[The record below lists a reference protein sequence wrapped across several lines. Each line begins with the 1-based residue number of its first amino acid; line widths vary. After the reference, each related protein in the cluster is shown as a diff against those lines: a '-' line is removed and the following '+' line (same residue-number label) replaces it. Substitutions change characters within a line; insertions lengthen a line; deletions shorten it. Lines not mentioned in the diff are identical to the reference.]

1 VASRQLVVGDL
12 YTKGTDNYATAV
24 TVTLPQDTSV
34 TIPVGAFGYVEQ
46 IGAGK
51 VTFASDGVSVINSA
65 LGYKSIGTQFSTVMW
80 SKDAA
85 NTYSITGRLS
95 P

>member
-1 VASRQLVVGDL
+1 MTGDIYAL
-12 YTKGTDNYATAV
+12 GTDNYATAI

-34 TIPVGAFGYVEQ
+34 TIAIGAFGYVEQ

-51 VTFASDGVSVINSA
+51 VTFASDGISIIQSA
-65 LGYKSIGTQFSTVMW
+65 LGYLSIGTQYSTIMW
-80 SKDAA
+80 MKVAA
-85 NTYSITGRLS
+85 NTYSLTGRLT

>member
-1 VASRQLVVGDL
+1 MTADI
-12 YTKGTDNYATAV
+12 YAKDTDNYATAV
-24 TVTLPQDTSV
+24 TVTLPRDSSV
-34 TIPVGAFGYVEQ
+34 TIPIGAFGYVEQ

-80 SKDAA
+80 MKDAA
-85 NTYSITGRLS
+85 NTFSLTGRLS

>member
-1 VASRQLVVGDL
+1 MTGDI
-12 YTKGTDNYATAV
+12 YNKGTDNYATAV

-34 TIPVGAFGYVEQ
+34 TIAIGAFGYVEQ
-46 IGAGK
+46 IGVGK

-85 NTYSITGRLS
+85 NTFSLTGRLA